1 MAQQAGCKKSGAGH
15 KAARPHAGQG
25 LRNGVNSAEAVA
37 AKGAP
42 ALVPEPSLESELSLE
57 SESSLVP
64 DSSPWSAEASGGA
77 VYPEWAG
84 PMEGSWDAPVRGAAG
99 QGREYFG
106 QRDVCTLAR
115 EDLMEM
121 EGLLCRQLA
130 TFFSFSGH
138 ALYFPR
144 SHASDEPQLLARERK
159 LLLPLIWKKQL
170 LGMVMLHGVRA
181 REVRPL
187 LKVLPAIT
195 GLVLENLARAKAV
208 RTDAVTG
215 LATEESLFARMEGEA
230 ERVRAHLDEPS
241 APEGLAAPM
250 HRMCMGIV
258 LLRMNNGP
266 DVVRQHGFAFGES
279 FMRKC
284 ADACR
289 SGLPSDV
296 LVARVGRHEMALLLS
311 ASGRGACHKLAR
323 AVLARMEAE
332 RPVSPL
338 TRQPVHARLCAGHA
352 LYPQDMQGAEMG
364 LGMYEQARLLMA
376 RARLA
381 ADVAGQT
388 AAAAE
393 AAGADGTRAGESRIM
408 PFARILQEGGLVLE
422 SMPLGR
428 LRISLGRQAKA
439 REGMRFAIWSADTG
453 QKPRYKGE
461 AVLLRAG
468 DKDSVAEILHLA
480 DAALLPAPGDSL
492 ALLGQSPVLSPDLDG
507 QDPSLRIPG
516 VQEALLTPLAGPER
530 LAAHCG
536 EAAAAQNK
544 DAAASS
550 ASASSS
556 VSPPAPALHD
566 ALSAQAASCAHGA
579 TEQLKAVKHA
589 ESPQALVRAVP
600 FPAVP
605 FSAVAAGGEAGPT
618 AREQNSGADA
628 TWARSLPGDLCGH
641 GDFLNRFAQESERC
655 ARFVLA
661 IVRLE
666 NAEDHAPATA
676 LGLWEK
682 LLRKRAPDAQLAK
695 PLAGLYGS
703 NSLIFFHPGAE
714 TPDVAGLYEGLCAG
728 IKKEGLDAA
737 AGLAAFPFL
746 QYRKAEMP
754 DCALKALE
762 YALLLPLP
770 RVGICNS
777 LALNISADRRYSL
790 GDVFGALEEY
800 KLALLADKA
809 NGMAWNS
816 LGVCMAALGRGHEAR
831 RYFLEAL
838 RHNPD
843 AGAAK
848 QMYYNL
854 GNICQSLGERRAA
867 ARYYRQCVKLAPDHL
882 FAHVRLGQ
890 LCEQGGR
897 RAEARRYYELAAA
910 IEDASPGRPGVARR
924 HLARV
929 AARQRRGGE
938 ARELLHEALL
948 RNPQDA
954 ASMLLLANIYLDGN
968 EDPAVAELLARKSA
982 GLHDRPEAW
991 QTLARA
997 LRALDR
1003 EDEARLAEAR
1013 AVLG

>member
-1 MAQQAGCKKSGAGH
+1 MKQNFQPEEGTQGMAQHTTRKKAGAGR
-15 KAARPHAGQG
+15 KAAGRSAGEQDSRMTTDSVKATG
-25 LRNGVNSAEAVA
+25 ARGVSPDVPEASAGRAEA
-37 AKGAP
+37 P
-42 ALVPEPSLESELSLE
+42 
-57 SESSLVP
+57 
-64 DSSPWSAEASGGA
+64 GGA
-77 VYPEWAG
+77 AYPEWAG
-84 PMEGSWDAPVRGAAG
+84 RLEGSGYATARGADL
-99 QGREYFG
+99 QGREYYG
-106 QRDVCTLAR
+106 RRDVSKLAR

-144 SHASDEPQLLARERK
+144 NQASDEPQLLARERK
-159 LLLPLIWKKQL
+159 LLLPLIWKEQL

-187 LKVLPAIT
+187 LEILPAIT
-195 GLVLENLARAKAV
+195 GLILENLARAKAV

-230 ERVRAHLDEPS
+230 ERVRAHLEEPS

-266 DVVRQHGFAFGES
+266 DVVRRHGFAFAEK
-279 FMRKC
+279 FMRKF

-289 SGLPSDV
+289 SVLPSDV
-296 LVARVGRHEMALLLS
+296 LAARVGRHELALLLS

-338 TRQPVHARLCAGHA
+338 TRQAVHARLCAGHA

-393 AAGADGTRAGESRIM
+393 AAGAGGTRAGESRIM

-422 SMPLGR
+422 SLPLGR

-439 REGMRFAIWSADTG
+439 REGMRFAVWSTDAG

-461 AVLLRAG
+461 AVLLRVG
-468 DKDSVAEILHLA
+468 DRDSVAEILHLA
-480 DAALLPAPGDSL
+480 DAALLPMPGDSL

-507 QDPSLRIPG
+507 HDPSLSIPG
-516 VQEALLTPLAGPER
+516 VQEALLAQP
-530 LAAHCG
+530 AAHARQKAPG
-536 EAAAAQNK
+536 AGSAG
-544 DAAASS
+544 AAASS
-550 ASASSS
+550 HAAE
-556 VSPPAPALHD
+556 PDPADRAAQGGADD
-566 ALSAQAASCAHGA
+566 AGHRE
-579 TEQLKAVKHA
+579 TA
-589 ESPQALVRAVP
+589 ENPERPQARSVP
-600 FPAVP
+600 FPAV
-605 FSAVAAGGEAGPT
+605 AAGDETKTSPVD
-618 AREQNSGADA
+618 ENSGTGIFSEEAS
-628 TWARSLPGDLCGH
+628 RGGLCGH
-641 GDFLNRFAQESERC
+641 GDFLNRFAHESERC
-655 ARFVLA
+655 TRFVLA

-666 NAEDHAPATA
+666 NAEGQAPATA
-676 LGLWEK
+676 LRLWGK
-682 LLRKRAPDAQLAK
+682 LLRKRAPDVEQAD

-703 NSLIFFHPGAE
+703 NSLIFFHPGVE
-714 TPDVAGLYEGLCAG
+714 TQNVDGLYQRLCADLE
-728 IKKEGLDAA
+728 KEGLDAA

-762 YALLLPLP
+762 YALLLPPP
-770 RVGICNS
+770 RVGLCNS

-809 NGMAWNS
+809 NVMAWNS

-848 QMYYNL
+848 QIYYNL

-867 ARYYRQCVKLAPDHL
+867 ARYYRQCVKAAPDHL
-882 FAHVRLGQ
+882 FAHIRLGQ

-910 IEDASPGRPGVARR
+910 IEDAAPGRPGVARR